1 MKLPE
6 YFSVKLEGSTYSA
19 VLVNSFRVMSVK
31 DSAGN
36 DYINEY
42 SETDKTINFRYPG
55 TYTLQLY
62 VYDSQ
67 QHECSEEI
75 KIAVE
80 EAS

>member
-1 MKLPE
+1 M
-6 YFSVKLEGSTYSA
+6 
-19 VLVNSFRVMSVK
+19 LVNSFRVMSVK

-62 VYDSQ
+62 VYDAQ